1 MLPNATSEY
10 VVSVCI
16 QTYQHAPYIRQCLD
30 SVLSQRVNF
39 PWEIIVGEDEST
51 DGTREICIEYAK
63 RYPNLI
69 KLFLRSRK
77 DVIYVNGKPTGRYN
91 MIENIKAARGKYIAL
106 LEGDDFWLDPFK
118 LQKQVDFLDA
128 NPDCIVC
135 HHWHK
140 YAVMDETGEFV
151 VVDAPRKNQGY
162 YPERKASVEKIFAN
176 VMRVKSRTLMFRN
189 VLDKFPSWFYR
200 VAYGDVA
207 LSMILGAYGNFGF
220 IDEPMAVYRQTG
232 HGVSAFDRRNLREL
246 RDHFSQWVKVWEY
259 GTLHYKGKYLSQA
272 LGTIESFYEVILL
285 RSQYSLSSF
294 FQVISMTL
302 LRSVLPIRNRLAL
315 AIRLSR
321 RFFRR
326 RMRGKVRG
334 STQVQV

>member
-1 MLPNATSEY
+1 
-10 VVSVCI
+10 
-16 QTYQHAPYIRQCLD
+16 LD

-140 YAVMDETGEFV
+140 YAVRDKPTGEFV
-151 VVDAPRKNQGY
+151 VVDAPIKGQGY
-162 YPERKASVEKIFAN
+162 YNAKKASVEKIFAN

-189 VLDKFPSWFYR
+189 ILASFPSWFYR

-207 LSMILGAYGNFGF
+207 LSMILGKYGDFGF

-232 HGVSAFDRRNLREL
+232 QGASAFDPKNHREL
-246 RDHFSQWVKVWEY
+246 YRHLIQWVNIWEF
-259 GTLHYKGKYLSQA
+259 GVRHYDGKYLPEA
-272 LGTIESFYEVILL
+272 MRTIESFYKAMFSTSHYDVWI
-285 RSQYSLSSF
+285 YWKVVSF
-294 FQVISMTL
+294 IVAESC
-302 LRSVLPIRNRLAL
+302 LPISIR
-315 AIRLSR
+315 IRLLVKLSR
-321 RFFRR
+321 LFL
-326 RMRGKVRG
+326 RGRIR
-334 STQVQV
+334 S